1 MHFSTYNNYEH
12 LSQSGDNNKH
22 YYDHSNKIT
31 KLSKSKSKIY
41 PLARTNEHTEQ
52 QQATIREG

>member
-22 YYDHSNKIT
+22 YNDHSNKIT
-31 KLSKSKSKIY
+31 KLIVCQLYSGLISQSMSPKIK
-41 PLARTNEHTEQ
+41 
-52 QQATIREG
+52 